1 MQLVRHSFVRM
12 SKLTDVR
19 GRVDYIS
26 NPKRQEH
33 LYATYSTVE
42 PEFWKYLSE
51 QAQHEFWKSNQSGGK
66 CIEAR
71 ELIIALPECLQS
83 SSPDLVLQ
91 LLTEKFREQY
101 GVQCTAAL
109 HHNKSKSNYH
119 IHLIFADRDLLD
131 KTQVKYASRNMYYD
145 EQGHHVRTK
154 KEVLDADGKLRPG
167 CRMLP
172 KGSPYDVRWF
182 SGHKDVFKSKAFLSD
197 IKEMFTDLINQCVVR
212 EEEKLTVFDPSGP
225 YLATKK
231 IGKNN
236 PMAEAI
242 RADNQVKQEW
252 NQMVDQVLIAGGTVE
267 EVTDF
272 KREEVVQ
279 KVAASI
285 KEHGDEPRLLT
296 AVILRAVAILKE
308 FLQILMDNEE
318 LMQLEPVV
326 PAGAGT
332 ENDKVVKKGPRPDS
346 GKEEA
351 EFRYLDGIYQKLIK
365 ANRKQFALQKQ
376 RDSVQLALNQTP
388 NGILHRKERK
398 ALQERINGLDRQIG
412 LVRSQLSMIPKQNG
426 FESVTE
432 LKTAHINA
440 KNALEGIQRKQ
451 AEWDCVEL
459 PVELKTKTQ
468 RQKVSVL
475 KELAEKRAKMLEQQD
490 GNKGNRELELIK

>member
-1 MQLVRHSFVRM
+1 M

-33 LYATYSTVE
+33 LYAVYSTVKA
-42 PEFWKYLSE
+42 EFWKYLSE
-51 QAQHEFWKSNQSGGK
+51 QAQHEFWKSNQPGGK

-83 SSPDLVLQ
+83 GSPELVLQ
-91 LLTEKFREQY
+91 LFSEKFREQY

-109 HHNKSKSNYH
+109 HHNKAKTNYH

-154 KEVLDADGKLRPG
+154 KEVLDADGNLRPG
-167 CRMLP
+167 CKMLP
-172 KGSPYDVRWF
+172 KGSPYDIRWF
-182 SGHKDVFKSKAFLSD
+182 SGHKDVFKSKAFLSEV
-197 IKEMFTDLINQCVVR
+197 KEMLTDLINQCVVR
-212 EEEKLTVFDPSGP
+212 EEDKLSVFDPSGP

-236 PMAEAI
+236 PMADAI

-267 EVTDF
+267 EVTNF
-272 KREEVVQ
+272 KREKVVQ

-285 KEHGDEPRLLT
+285 KEHGDEPNLLA

-308 FLQILMDNEE
+308 FLQILMDNRGVEQVE
-318 LMQLEPVV
+318 TAFPVV
-326 PAGAGT
+326 VGVLFDR
-332 ENDKVVKKGPRPDS
+332 EEQKGPRPDS
-346 GKEEA
+346 RKEEA
-351 EFRYLDGIYQKLIK
+351 EFRELDGIYQKLIK
-365 ANRKQFALQKQ
+365 ANRKHFALQKQ
-376 RDSVQLALNQTP
+376 RDSVQLALDQTP

-398 ALQERINGLDRQIG
+398 ALQERINGLERQIEQ
-412 LVRSQLSMIPKQNG
+412 VRAQLNIIPEQYG
-426 FESVTE
+426 FESVTAV
-432 LKTAHINA
+432 KTAYINA
-440 KNALEGIQRKQ
+440 KNALETVRRKQ
-451 AEWDCVEL
+451 AEWDGVAL
-459 PVELKTKTQ
+459 PAEERPKTQ
-468 RQKVSVL
+468 KQKISVL
-475 KELAEKRAKMLEQQD
+475 KQLAEKRVEVVEQQA
-490 GNKGNRELELIK
+490 GYKPTKKLEL

>member
-1 MQLVRHSFVRM
+1 MGRHSFIRM
-12 SKLTDVR
+12 SKLIDVR

-26 NPKRQEH
+26 NQKRQEH

-91 LLTEKFREQY
+91 LFTEKFREQY

-119 IHLIFADRDLLD
+119 IHLIFADRDTLE

-172 KGSPYDVRWF
+172 KGSPYDIRWF
-182 SGHKDVFKSKAFLSD
+182 SGHKDVFKSKAFLSEV
-197 IKEMFTDLINQCVVR
+197 KEMFTDLINQCVSR
-212 EEEKLTVFDPSGP
+212 EEDKLTVFDPAGP
-225 YLATKK
+225 YLATNK

-236 PMAEAI
+236 PMADAI

-279 KVAASI
+279 KVAVSI
-285 KEHGDEPRLLT
+285 EEHGDEPRLLT

-318 LMQLEPVV
+318 PMQLEPVV
-326 PAGAGT
+326 PAGARAA
-332 ENDKVVKKGPRPDS
+332 NDKKKGLRPDS
-346 GKEEA
+346 SKEEA
-351 EFRYLDGIYQKLIK
+351 EYRYLDGIYQKLIK

-376 RDSVQLALNQTP
+376 KESVQVVLDQTP
-388 NGILHRKERK
+388 RGMFHRKERK
-398 ALQERINGLDRQIG
+398 ALQERIDGLDRQIG
-412 LVRSQLSMIPKQNG
+412 LVRSQMSMISKQNG
-426 FESVTE
+426 YESVTAV
-432 LKTAHINA
+432 KMAYINA
-440 KNALEGIQRKQ
+440 KNALEAVKRKQ
-451 AEWDCVEL
+451 AEWDGVTLSVEEK
-459 PVELKTKTQ
+459 PKTQ
-468 RQKVSVL
+468 KQKISVL
-475 KELAEKRAKMLEQQD
+475 KQLAEKRAEVVEQQA
-490 GNKGNRELELIK
+490 GNKPAKNMEI

>member
-1 MQLVRHSFVRM
+1 MGRHSFIRM
-12 SKLTDVR
+12 SKLIDVR

-26 NPKRQEH
+26 NQKRQEH

-91 LLTEKFREQY
+91 LFTEKFREQY

-119 IHLIFADRDLLD
+119 IHLIFADRDTLE

-172 KGSPYDVRWF
+172 KGSPYDIRWF
-182 SGHKDVFKSKAFLSD
+182 SGHKDVFKSKAFLSEV
-197 IKEMFTDLINQCVVR
+197 KEMFTDLINQCVSR
-212 EEEKLTVFDPSGP
+212 EEDKLTVFDPAGP
-225 YLATKK
+225 YLATNK

-236 PMAEAI
+236 PMADAI

-308 FLQILMDNEE
+308 FLQILMDNGGVEQAETAFPAVVGVLYDREE
-318 LMQLEPVV
+318 Q
-326 PAGAGT
+326 
-332 ENDKVVKKGPRPDS
+332 KGPRPDS
-346 GKEEA
+346 RKEEA
-351 EFRYLDGIYQKLIK
+351 KFRELDGIYQKLIK
-365 ANRKQFALQKQ
+365 ANKKQFALQKQ
-376 RDSVQLALNQTP
+376 RDSVQLALDQTP

-398 ALQERINGLDRQIG
+398 ALQERINGLERQIES
-412 LVRSQLSMIPKQNG
+412 VRSQLSMIPKQNG
-426 FESVTE
+426 YESVNAV
-432 LKTAHINA
+432 KTAYINA
-440 KNALEGIQRKQ
+440 KIVLEEARRKQ
-451 AEWDCVEL
+451 AEWDGMEL
-459 PVELKTKTQ
+459 PVVMKPMTQ

-475 KELAEKRAKMLEQQD
+475 KQLAEKRAEVVEQQA
-490 GNKGNRELELIK
+490 GNKQAKNMEI

>member
-1 MQLVRHSFVRM
+1 MGRHSFIRM

-26 NPKRQEH
+26 NQKRQEH

-91 LLTEKFREQY
+91 LFTEKFREQY

-119 IHLIFADRDLLD
+119 IHLIFADRDTLE

-172 KGSPYDVRWF
+172 KGSPYDIRWF
-182 SGHKDVFKSKAFLSD
+182 SGHKDVFKSKAFLSEA
-197 IKEMFTDLINQCVVR
+197 KEMFTDLINQCVSR

-236 PMAEAI
+236 PMADAI

-279 KVAASI
+279 KVAASV
-285 KEHGDEPRLLT
+285 KEHGEEPSLLA
-296 AVILRAVAILKE
+296 AVILRASDILKE
-308 FLQILMDNEE
+308 FLQILMDNGGVEQAE
-318 LMQLEPVV
+318 TTFPVV
-326 PAGAGT
+326 VGILYDR
-332 ENDKVVKKGPRPDS
+332 EEQKGPRPDS
-346 GKEEA
+346 RKEEA
-351 EFRYLDGIYQKLIK
+351 KFRELDGIYQKLIK

-376 RDSVQLALNQTP
+376 RDSVQLALDQTP

-426 FESVTE
+426 YESVTAV
-432 LKTAHINA
+432 KMAYINA
-440 KNALEGIQRKQ
+440 KNALEAVKRKQ
-451 AEWDCVEL
+451 AEWDGVTLSVEEK
-459 PVELKTKTQ
+459 PKTQ
-468 RQKVSVL
+468 KQKISVL
-475 KELAEKRAKMLEQQD
+475 KQLAEKRAEVVEQQA
-490 GNKGNRELELIK
+490 GNKPAKNMEI

>member
-1 MQLVRHSFVRM
+1 MGRHSFIRM

-26 NPKRQEH
+26 NQKRQEH

-91 LLTEKFREQY
+91 LFTEKFREQY

-109 HHNKSKSNYH
+109 HHNKAKTNYH
-119 IHLIFADRDLLD
+119 IHLIFADRDMLE

-154 KEVLDADGKLRPG
+154 KEVLDADGNLRPG
-167 CRMLP
+167 CKMLP
-172 KGSPYDVRWF
+172 KGDPYDVRWF
-182 SGHKDVFKSKAFLSD
+182 SGHKDVFKSKAFLSEV
-197 IKEMFTDLINQCVVR
+197 KEMFTDLINQCVSR
-212 EEEKLTVFDPSGP
+212 EEDKLTVFDPAGP
-225 YLATKK
+225 YLATNK

-236 PMAEAI
+236 PMADAI

-279 KVAASI
+279 KVAASV
-285 KEHGDEPRLLT
+285 KEHGEEPSLLA
-296 AVILRAVAILKE
+296 AVILRAIDILKE
-308 FLQILMDNEE
+308 FLQILMDNGGVEQAE
-318 LMQLEPVV
+318 TTFPVV
-326 PAGAGT
+326 VGILYDR
-332 ENDKVVKKGPRPDS
+332 EEQKGPRPDS
-346 GKEEA
+346 RKEEA
-351 EFRYLDGIYQKLIK
+351 KFRELDGIYQKLIK

-376 RDSVQLALNQTP
+376 RDSVQLALDQTP

-398 ALQERINGLDRQIG
+398 ALQERINGLERQIES
-412 LVRSQLSMIPKQNG
+412 VRSQLSMIPKQNG
-426 FESVTE
+426 YESVNAV
-432 LKTAHINA
+432 KTAYINA
-440 KNALEGIQRKQ
+440 KIVLEEARRKQ
-451 AEWDCVEL
+451 AEWDGMEL
-459 PVELKTKTQ
+459 PVVMKPMTQ

-475 KELAEKRAKMLEQQD
+475 KQLAEKRAEVVEQQA
-490 GNKGNRELELIK
+490 GNKQAKNMEI